1 MNSSL
6 CKIVL
11 HWAVFML
18 SLSAAVAQWGT
29 SYSNSWIQ
37 SDQPYVKIGISKK
50 GIHKLPYSVL
60 PANFPIDQPSKLQLW
75 HRGKQVPIL
84 SLDNNEIVFYAVP
97 NDGSTDSLFYRP
109 MSSRMN
115 PYSSM
120 YSDESAYFLTLG
132 NVAGLRV
139 QQIDIPSNS
148 NIPETQLHRA
158 NYVTTFKDEYSL
170 TISNYLRPTFLNSYF
185 ELGASKTGKVSVD
198 GKPTNFSL
206 QLTDWV
212 RNSSEKPKV
221 KLLIHGRSAASRNIE
236 IYAGKNAQSLRL
248 VTSIGSS
255 GHGGIEYS
263 FELQDGDIDGTDKS
277 VLSLKSV
284 SNSLADGYSI
294 AYYKLSYLQNL
305 DMSGQTAKEFE
316 LLPISETSS
325 RISIANM
332 DVKSTILD
340 ITDVDMPKMF
350 PVKLQNL
357 MIPRTNG
364 RALTLLVTKDAISI
378 GKEKVAL
385 VNLGTKYS
393 PSSTNYM
400 IITSENLLGGAN
412 QYAEYRRSELGG
424 GYKVMVVNIKDIY
437 NYFNYG
443 EPSPVAIRRF
453 IDYMLSE
460 GVKDQQLFLIGK
472 SISYV
477 ERMIREIPSEVPTVG
492 MPGSDFL
499 LVEGL
504 AGAPKDIPA
513 IPVGRISAVSDKNI
527 LDYLEKVK
535 DYEQNVG
542 VGNGWK
548 KNVLHLNG
556 GKTVGEITQL
566 KGILSSL
573 APTVENGIV
582 GGNVKAFVKQQA
594 IGETEPVNIT
604 PEVNTGVGLITY
616 FGHGSTTVTD
626 LDMGYATDAKR
637 GYNNA
642 NMYPLMYFNGCGVGN
657 IFNGKFNGYP
667 TATDKDALSID
678 WIFAKKRGAIAVIA
692 NSLDS
697 FVTPASKYL
706 NTLYKYVFNNPSTA
720 SSSIGVIQMAVA
732 TQIIS
737 ENPSNYDIANIH
749 QSLLQGDPALKILS
763 EPYPDYAVD
772 SDQGIKVYSESPD
785 KTIGKS
791 NSLEVKILLNNFG
804 RFVKGDQIPVSITY
818 FYNDSEKVLS
828 NSIASF
834 AYRDTLT
841 VSIPNERNIRRIEVK
856 LDPLDQFDELSNEN
870 NIAELDID
878 WEVADRVNVY
888 PEGSVIDIVAPILDV
903 RFNGRNIRNDEKL
916 NPNPLISVSLEDDR
930 FISVDTARIDIYI
943 KSCGD
948 GGCDFSRVNYFSG
961 DELTLKKTSSKS
973 IELTYSPTNI
983 LKPGIYELLATG
995 RDESGNMQKAAYT
1008 IRFVITDQNE
1018 ILDVVASPNPA
1029 SSFVRF
1035 ETAVYGEDLYDLV
1048 EWTIYNLKG
1057 VTVAGDKIS
1066 VSTYGVKEWYLDST
1080 SLSAGLYVYK
1090 INFRKGNEIVK
1101 KSIGKIIITR

>member
-1 MNSSL
+1 MNSL
-6 CKIVL
+6 FCKIVL
-11 HWAVFML
+11 LWAIFIL
-18 SLSAAVAQWGT
+18 SITASKAQWGAP
-29 SYSNSWIQ
+29 YSNSWIQ
-37 SDQPYVKIGISKK
+37 PDQPYVKIGISKT

-60 PANFPIDQPSKLQLW
+60 PANFPIDQPGKLQLW

-132 NVAGLRV
+132 NVAGLRI
-139 QQIDIPSNS
+139 QQIDIPVNS
-148 NIPETQLHRA
+148 SIPETQFHRA

-206 QLTDWV
+206 QLTGLI
-212 RNSSEKPKV
+212 RNSIEKPKV

-248 VTSIGSS
+248 VTSVSSS

-263 FELQDGDIDGTDKS
+263 FELQDEDIDGADKS

-284 SNSLADGYSI
+284 STSLADGYSI
-294 AYYKLSYLQNL
+294 AYYKLSYPQNL
-305 DMSGQTAKEFE
+305 DMGGQSSKEFE
-316 LLPISETSS
+316 LVASSETSS

-332 DVKSTILD
+332 DEKSTILD
-340 ITDVDMPKMF
+340 ITDVDAPKMF
-350 PVKLQNL
+350 SVKSQNL
-357 MIPRTNG
+357 IIPRTNG

-378 GKEKVAL
+378 GKDKVAL
-385 VNLGTKYS
+385 VNLGVKYS
-393 PSSTNYM
+393 PSSTNY
-400 IITSENLLGGAN
+400 IILTTENLLGGAN

-424 GYKVMVVNIKDIY
+424 GHKVLVANIRDIY
-437 NYFNYG
+437 NHFNYG
-443 EPSPVAIRRF
+443 EPSPIAIRRF
-453 IDYMLSE
+453 VDYMLSE
-460 GVKDQQLFLIGK
+460 GIKDQHLFLIGK

-492 MPGSDFL
+492 MPGSDLL

-504 AGAPKDIPA
+504 AGVPRDIPA
-513 IPVGRISAVSDKNI
+513 IPVGRISAVSEKNV

-535 DYEQNVG
+535 DYEKNEAA
-542 VGNGWK
+542 GNGWK
-548 KNVLHLNG
+548 KNILHLNG

-573 APTVENGIV
+573 TPTVENGFI

-594 IGETEPVNIT
+594 IGETESVNIT
-604 PEVNTGVGLITY
+604 PEVNDGVGLITY
-616 FGHGSTTVTD
+616 FGHGSTTITD

-642 NMYPLMYFNGCGVGN
+642 NRYPLMYFNGCGVGN
-657 IFNGKFNGYP
+657 IFNGKFSGYP
-667 TATDKDALSID
+667 TASDKDALSID

-706 NTLYKYVFNNPSTA
+706 NTLYKYVFNDPSTA
-720 SSSIGVIQMAVA
+720 SSSIGDIQVAVA
-732 TQIIS
+732 TKIVS
-737 ENPSNYDIANIH
+737 ENPNNYDIANIH
-749 QSLLQGDPALKILS
+749 QSLLQGDPVLKILS
-763 EPYPDYAVD
+763 EPYPDYAL
-772 SDQGIKVYSESPD
+772 SPDQGIKVYSESPE
-785 KTIGKS
+785 KTIG
-791 NSLEVKILLNNFG
+791 NSDNLKVKILLNNFG
-804 RFVKGDQIPVSITY
+804 RFVKSDQIPVRITY
-818 FYNDSEKVLS
+818 FYNDSEKVS
-828 NSIASF
+828 PNTIPSF
-834 AYRDTLT
+834 AYHDTLT

-856 LDPLDQFDELSNEN
+856 LDPLDQLNELSKEN
-870 NIAELDID
+870 NMAELDID
-878 WEVADRVNVY
+878 WEVADKVNVY
-888 PEGSVIDIVAPILDV
+888 PEGSVIDIVAPLLDV

-916 NPNPLISVSLEDDR
+916 NPNPLISVNLEDDR
-930 FISVDTARIDIYI
+930 FISIDTARIDLYI
-943 KSCGD
+943 KACED
-948 GGCDFSRVNYFSG
+948 GGCDFIRVNYHSG
-961 DELTLKKTSSKS
+961 DELSLKKTSNRS

-995 RDESGNMQKAAYT
+995 RDESGNMQKTAYT

-1035 ETAVYGEDLYDLV
+1035 ETAVYGTDVYDLV
-1048 EWTIYNLKG
+1048 EWTIYNLSG
-1057 VTVAGDKIS
+1057 VAVAGDKIS
-1066 VSTYGVKEWYLDST
+1066 SSPYGVKEWYMDST
-1080 SLSAGLYVYK
+1080 SLSAGLYLYK
-1090 INFRKGNEIVK
+1090 INFKKGNEIVK
-1101 KSIGKIIITR
+1101 KSVGKIIITR